1 MYVCMYVSCMLMKP
15 SGWQR
20 NQTPPHGLGV
30 TCRSK
35 LCTWG
40 GVDMTYYCGTAA
52 MYVELAL
59 DRHWREEQWSRTPTA
74 NTLQLESATC

>member
-1 MYVCMYVSCMLMKP
+1 MYVCMYVCVLMRP
-15 SGWQR
+15 SGWQG

-52 MYVELAL
+52 MYVELDL
-59 DRHWREEQWSRTPTA
+59 DRHWTEEQWSRMPTA